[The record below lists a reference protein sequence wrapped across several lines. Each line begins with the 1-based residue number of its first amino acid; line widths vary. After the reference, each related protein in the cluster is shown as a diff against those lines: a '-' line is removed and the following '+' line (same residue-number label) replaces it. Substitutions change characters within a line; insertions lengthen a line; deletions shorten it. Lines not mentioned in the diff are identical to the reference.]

1 MQLKTFITISCV
13 ISGTMLAALFV
24 LQGIMP
30 GMAEH
35 WVNQGTDLNIA
46 EKILIGVAAFWSKF
60 WWLAWPFVIGAVS
73 SFVGLI
79 AILQRAF
86 ARQVRLAPP
95 G

>member
-24 LQGIMP
+24 LQATMP

-35 WVNQGTDLNIA
+35 WVNQGTELHLA
-46 EKILIGVAAFWSKF
+46 QKILIGVAAFWSKF
-60 WWLAWPFVIGAVS
+60 WWLAWPFVIGAVF

-86 ARQVRLAPP
+86 PKKSLKLGSR
-95 G
+95 